1 MKWAFAFALLALT
14 ATAEF
19 LPAQTAKRVKAVAD
33 RTICV
38 SRQKVVDGGVT
49 NVVATWRY
57 KGREW
62 TTTNAVRSI
71 VLRPQTNT
79 FVQRLGA
86 AQAAAQA
93 FRDSWLDASNRAAFA
108 EGLCASLSNRVSAA
122 ETLYAVATNRAAVAE
137 ALYAAKTNAVA
148 AAVAPLQEKRA
159 DYVSKRDKAALPTT
173 KAIYQLFIDDIDAI
187 LDRLGAD

>member
-33 RTICV
+33 RTVCV
-38 SRQKVVDGGVT
+38 SRRRVVDGGAT

-57 KGREW
+57 RGREW

-93 FRDSWLDASNRAAFA
+93 FRDSWLDASNRASLA
-108 EGLCASLSNRVSAA
+108 EGLCAALSDRVSAA
-122 ETLYAVATNRAAVAE
+122 EGLYSSMSNRAAVAE

-148 AAVAPLQEKRA
+148 AAVAPLREKRA
-159 DYVSKRDKAALPTT
+159 DYVSKRDKAALSMT

>member
-38 SRQKVVDGGVT
+38 SRHKVVDGGVT

-71 VLRPQTNT
+71 VLRSQTNT

-122 ETLYAVATNRAAVAE
+122 ETLYAAATNRAAVAE

-148 AAVAPLQEKRA
+148 VAVGPLQAKRA

-173 KAIYQLFIDDIDAI
+173 KAIYQLFIDDIDAT